1 MLDSELILDLRSVQ
15 ADVIKKTSRSVSFS
29 KIINAA
35 AKIGTRKVTVQK
47 MIKELDLK

>member
-1 MLDSELILDLRSVQ
+1 MLDSELILDLRSLQ
-15 ADVIKKTSRSVSFS
+15 ADVIKKTHRSVSFS

-35 AKIGTRKVTVQK
+35 AKVGARNITVPK